1 MIRSK
6 LHLVRAGCVSRPA
19 TLKLAIAAATVAMF
33 AAPSA
38 QAQFDTG
45 GYNSSSTPLS
55 RAQQSKLEQA
65 RAEAEGI
72 KKPGVTAAPLPDL
85 QVFAAVSLAE
95 TYSSNAS
102 GSVGGGRGY
111 DLYTVPGVHLGLL
124 QQSRRLTASIDYSLT
139 GQYHARDHDL
149 DQLVHRLNATANAEL
164 LERFLFLDAQASA
177 EPTTLSRVGNL
188 SAGDD
193 TPTRG
198 NYRDTYRYAARPTM
212 IHQFGNTAE
221 VDLWAS
227 QSGVY
232 FVTPSGGL
240 NTPLPGFFR
249 PPTNSNSTAIGARIA
264 SLDDFMRLRWS
275 VNATASNTYQSAH
288 QSQKVRSAV
297 ANVSYALTDSFSL
310 IATGGYQ
317 TYHSSFLLSK
327 DLDGPT
333 LLGGFQ
339 YAPNPNFN
347 LYVQAGTQN
356 NFPTYLGGLNWN
368 VTPLTTIS
376 ARANDQVQTPQQQ
389 LMGDLQNGGSNPS
402 SPLPGQTPG
411 SGNPQTGSGFLGD
424 SLSLNNAIYRYRR
437 YDANITRTTERQS
450 YNLSLFATLRD
461 RLDVSPFPQLSR
473 KEKTYGVRATVSH
486 SLSRDLRAM
495 VGATASRA
503 HEFNG
508 TDRILEGMFD
518 LNYTANEK
526 LNFFFNTNVINR
538 ESDNLIG
545 FSNGNLT
552 DVRVTVG
559 VRKSF

>member
-6 LHLVRAGCVSRPA
+6 LHLVRAGRTSRPA

-33 AAPSA
+33 AAPGA

-45 GYNSSSTPLS
+45 GYNSASTPLS

-65 RAEAEGI
+65 RAKKEGI
-72 KKPGVTAAPLPDL
+72 RQSDVSAAPLPEL

-95 TYSSNAS
+95 TYASNAS
-102 GSVGGGRGY
+102 GTVGGGRGY
-111 DLYTVPGVHLGLL
+111 DLYTVPGLHLGLL
-124 QQSRRLTASIDYSLT
+124 EQSRRLTASIDYSLT
-139 GQYHARDHDL
+139 GQYHVRDHNL

-177 EPTTLSRVGNL
+177 EPTTLSRVGSL

-198 NYRDTYRYAARPTM
+198 NYRDTYRYAVRPTM

-232 FVTPSGGL
+232 FVTPSGGV
-240 NTPLPGFFR
+240 NVPLPGFFQ

-264 SLDDFMRLRWS
+264 SLDDFLRFRWS
-275 VNATASNTYQSAH
+275 LNATASNTYQSAH
-288 QSQKVRSAV
+288 QSQKVRSAL

-339 YAPNPNFN
+339 FAPNPNFN
-347 LYVQAGTQN
+347 MYVQAGTQN
-356 NFPTYLGGLNWN
+356 NFPTYIGALNWS
-368 VTPLTTIS
+368 VTPLTTIT
-376 ARANDQVQTPQQQ
+376 ARATDQVQTPQQQ
-389 LMGDLQNGGSNPS
+389 LMGDLQNGGNLG

-411 SGNPQTGSGFLGD
+411 SIDSQTGSGFLGD

-437 YDANITRTTERQS
+437 YDADITRTTERQI

-461 RLDVSPFPQLSR
+461 RLDVSPFPLLNR
-473 KEKTYGVRATVSH
+473 KEETYGVRATVSH

-495 VGATASRA
+495 VAATASRA

-508 TDRILEGMFD
+508 TDRILEGMFN

-526 LNFFFNTNVINR
+526 LSFFFNTDVINR
-538 ESDNLIG
+538 ESKNLIG
-545 FSNGNLT
+545 FANGNLT